1 MPKTVLIN
9 GGSRGIGAALVR
21 AFSQNGYAVAFTYH
35 KSKNA
40 AAALAK
46 ETGALA
52 ISADSASR
60 EEIASAVKTVEA
72 RLAPIDILV
81 NNAAV
86 SSIMLVSDISDSIW
100 QNTLDVNLSA
110 PFYYTRAVL
119 PHMIREKWG
128 RIINIVSMW
137 GETGA
142 SCEVHYSATKAGL
155 IGMTKALAKEVG
167 PSGITVNAVSPG
179 LIRTDMNAA
188 LSADDVQEIVDE
200 TPLSRIGETQDVANA
215 VLFLASDGAS
225 FVTGEILRVN
235 GGFLI

>member
-9 GGSRGIGAALVR
+9 GGSRGIGAELVR
-21 AFSQNGYAVAFTYH
+21 AFGKNGYNVAFTYH
-35 KSKNA
+35 RSKDA
-40 AAALAK
+40 AEALAR

-52 ISADSASR
+52 IAADSASR
-60 EEIASAVKTVEA
+60 EAVAAAVKTAEK
-72 RLAPIDILV
+72 RLAPIDVLI

-86 SSIMLVSDISDSIW
+86 SSLMLFTDIDDGTW
-100 QNTLDVNLSA
+100 QRMLDVNLSA
-110 PFYYTRAVL
+110 PFYYSRAVL

-188 LSADDVQEIVDE
+188 IDEESLRDIVE
-200 TPLSRIGETQDVANA
+200 ATPVSRIGEAEDVASA
-215 VLFLASDGAS
+215 VLFLAGEDAS
-225 FVTGEILRVN
+225 FITGDVLRVN
-235 GGFLI
+235 GGFFI

>member
-40 AAALAK
+40 AEALMR

-52 ISADSASR
+52 IAADSALR
-60 EEIASAVKTVEA
+60 EEITAAVRIAEE

-86 SSIMLVSDISDSIW
+86 SSIMLFSDISDGVW

-155 IGMTKALAKEVG
+155 IGMTKALAKELG

-188 LSADDVQEIVDE
+188 IDEDALRMIVEE
-200 TPLSRIGETQDVANA
+200 TPLSRIGEASDVANA
-215 VLFLASDGAS
+215 VLFLAGDGAS
-225 FVTGEILRVN
+225 FVTGDILRVN